1 MGTGGQEMSENDKIW
16 NEAIDAFADRLSKY
30 YSEQKSSFCALSVA
44 YHVKQIAKDLKRGET
59 DGKN

>member
-1 MGTGGQEMSENDKIW
+1 MNENDKIW
-16 NEAIDAFADRLSKY
+16 NEAIDTLANKLYRYFWNYKGTPNA
-30 YSEQKSSFCALSVA
+30 CAVA